1 MGLTPLKAL
10 AHPDALTPAQAA
22 MFDLFVRLAKPGRRF
37 AAQHV
42 SEDAADDVVQQ
53 AFVEVFDACFKDG
66 EPPERP
72 VDALFFRIL
81 RHRCVDWLR
90 HSGRHV
96 RAPDRQADSGVIE
109 LPAWVD
115 HSNPAQVA
123 DATMLATR
131 VDQVIADMPPEMQ
144 RVMSAARRVGF
155 ESRAIA
161 EATGM
166 KHELVKWHLKRGR
179 ERLRRQLE
187 EDGYDVPA
195 QLRVG
200 RPLGTVNQGRTP

>member
-1 MGLTPLKAL
+1 
-10 AHPDALTPAQAA
+10 
-22 MFDLFVRLAKPGRRF
+22 MFDLFVRLSKPGRRF

-42 SEDAADDVVQQ
+42 GSDAADDVVQQ
-53 AFVEVFDACFKDG
+53 AFVEVFDACFRDG

-96 RAPDRQADSGVIE
+96 RAPDRQGDSGVIE

-115 HSNPAQVA
+115 HRNPAQVA
-123 DATMLATR
+123 DGSMLAAR
-131 VDQVIADMPPEMQ
+131 VDDVIGDMPPEMQ
-144 RVMSAARRVGF
+144 RVMTAARQVGF

-166 KHELVKWHLKRGR
+166 KHELVKWHLKQGR

-187 EDGYDVPA
+187 QDGYAVPA

-200 RPLGTVNQGRTP
+200 RPAGTTKQVTRGTS